1 MALRHHQYLFWED
14 LNMYSWEIDKIIKEH
29 NYNLPSSIYINI
41 CNTSPQLIYI
51 GVYGNNIK
59 IVAKEDYG
67 DHIEYPE
74 WIVKVYP
81 G

>member
-1 MALRHHQYLFWED
+1 
-14 LNMYSWEIDKIIKEH
+14 MYSWEIDKIIKEH
-29 NYNLPSSIYINI
+29 NYNLPSSVYINI

-51 GVYGNNIK
+51 GVYENKIK

>member
-1 MALRHHQYLFWED
+1 
-14 LNMYSWEIDKIIKEH
+14 MYSWEIDNIVKEH
-29 NYNLPSSIYINI
+29 NYNLPSSIYIKI

-51 GVYGNNIK
+51 GEYDNGIK
-59 IVAKEDYG
+59 IVAKEEYD
-67 DHIEYPE
+67 DHVEYPE